1 MKKSRIL
8 KLALACLLLAV
19 PLILSG
25 CVMQPNDIPAN
36 NTGTFPEFPT
46 YNPSTN
52 VPVANPTQYNGNQG
66 GLVSLPTLQPTAT
79 PATQSNWYTV
89 GPISTINRP
98 DTVTV
103 TPPAYTATPSP
114 TPQGSLKL
122 GSKGED
128 VKTVQRRLKELGFYK
143 GSVDGDFGEGT
154 EDAVKRFQEQYGL
167 EPDGKVG
174 KYTLEKLATA
184 RYTAKPTPK
193 PTPKATATPTYDTNT
208 FLRKGDTSSKVRQ
221 MQERLISLGYLA
233 GKATATFD
241 AATEAAVIAF
251 QKRNCSYYDGVAGP
265 ETLKALY
272 SSSARSTSTVSGVI
286 GVTLRSGDDGDSVR
300 AMQTRLKA
308 LGYYKGNVDG
318 DFGSGTVEAVKAF
331 QRAHGL
337 TVDGA
342 AGPSTL
348 NTMFSDDA
356 KTASAASVRVTATPR
371 RTNTPRPQITPR
383 PTRTPLPSNTYVLVT
398 PPPDGQVI
406 YVTLQRGHYGT
417 LVEQLQKELKA
428 QGYYSGATDGYFG
441 EGTEN
446 AVKAFQRVKG
456 LEVDGIAGTATLRRL
471 YQGDFPAGA

>member
-1 MKKSRIL
+1 MKKSRL
-8 KLALACLLLAV
+8 MKLALACLLLSV

-25 CVMQPNDIPAN
+25 CVVKPEPIPSN
-36 NTGTFPEFPT
+36 NPGNELVFPT
-46 YNPSTN
+46 YNPSTS
-52 VPVANPTQYNGNQG
+52 VPMPTQYINPNP
-66 GLVSLPTLQPTAT
+66 VAPAATDAPSPTLAGQN
-79 PATQSNWYTV
+79 NWYYTV
-89 GPISTINRP
+89 GPLSTINRP
-98 DTVTV
+98 DAVIV
-103 TPPAYTATPSP
+103 TPPPFDSATPSP

-122 GSKGED
+122 GSKGDD
-128 VKTVQRRLKELGFYK
+128 VKTVQRKLKELGFYR
-143 GSVDGDFGEGT
+143 GSVDGDYGEGT

-167 EPDGKVG
+167 EADGKVG

-184 RYTAKPTPK
+184 RHTARPTAK

-221 MQERLISLGYLA
+221 MQERLISLGYLS

-241 AATEAAVIAF
+241 APTEAAVIAF

-300 AMQTRLKA
+300 AVQTRLKA

-318 DFGSGTVEAVKAF
+318 DYGSGTTEAVKSF

-337 TVDGA
+337 TADGA
-342 AGPSTL
+342 AGSSTL
-348 NTMFSDDA
+348 NMLFGENA
-356 KTASAASVRVTATPR
+356 KTASAAKVTNRPS
-371 RTNTPRPQITPR
+371 TNTPRPKITPR
-383 PTRTPLPSNTYVLVT
+383 PTRTPLPANTYVLVT

-406 YVTLQRGHYGT
+406 YVTLQRGHYGS
-417 LVEQLQKELKA
+417 LVERLQKELKA
-428 QGYYSGATDGYFG
+428 QGYYNGATDGYFG